1 MRFALLGSGS
11 RGNAT
16 VVEHG
21 ATRLLIDCG
30 FSLKETEYRLGR
42 LGLQAADIDAVLVT
56 HEHHDHIGGVG
67 PLARRYGMPVWL
79 TPGTLS
85 VARKR
90 LGQLPR
96 LEALNCHQP
105 FAVGDIEITPFPV
118 PHDAREP
125 SQFVFSDGARRLG
138 LLTDLG
144 HISAHVQA
152 QLQGLDALILEA
164 NHDLQMLADGPY
176 PPSLQARVG
185 GAHGHLSNGQAGQ
198 LLASLEQGR
207 LQHVTAAHLSEKNN
221 LPKLAVAAL
230 SEALGCEA
238 EWIAVAEQA
247 HGLDWRQIA

>member
-16 VVEHG
+16 LVESG
-21 ATRLLIDCG
+21 STRLLIDCG

-42 LGLQAADIDAVLVT
+42 LGLEAADIDAVLVT
-56 HEHHDHIGGVG
+56 HEHQDHIGGVG
-67 PLARRYGMPVWL
+67 PLARRHRMPVWL

-90 LGQLPR
+90 LGEVPR
-96 LEALNCHQP
+96 IEPLNCHQA
-105 FAVGDIEITPFPV
+105 FAVGDIEVHPFPV

-125 SQFVFSDGARRLG
+125 SQFVFSDGDKRLG

-144 HISAHVQA
+144 HVSAHVEA
-152 QLQGLDALILEA
+152 QLQGLDGLILEA
-164 NHDLQMLADGPY
+164 NHDPRMLAEGPY

-185 GAHGHLSNGQAGQ
+185 GGLGHLSNGQAAR

-207 LQHVTAAHLSEKNN
+207 LQHLAAAHLSEKNN
-221 LPKLAVAAL
+221 HPELAVAAL
-230 SEALGCEA
+230 SEALGCEP
-238 EWIAVAEQA
+238 EWIAVADQA
-247 HGLDWRQIA
+247 HGLEWRQIA